1 MPNATV
7 LVVDDIPANLSLLL
21 DALSQA
27 AYRVLVAESGEGALA
42 QVDHEVPDLILLDFM
57 LPGIN
62 GLEVCRR
69 LKLRPALADVPIIFL
84 TAVDDVGEKV
94 RALEAG
100 AVDYVTKPIQT
111 AEVLARVRTQLR
123 LAALQRALQDEVD
136 MRREAE
142 ELLRDSLD
150 RGLLLVDAQ
159 GRIHFA
165 TQLTQTL
172 LTRFFPNDSR
182 DRLPAALLQ
191 MAGSGMAADLPAGLE
206 VRVVRAIGPQDL
218 GVLELSSERTPKPA
232 DLLSLGLTPREA
244 EVLFW
249 ISEGKTN
256 AEIAI
261 ILGSSRRTV
270 EKHAEHVLEKLNV
283 ENRAGAVRVALE
295 TLRTGG

>member
-1 MPNATV
+1 MSNATV
-7 LVVDDIPANLSLLL
+7 LVVDDIPANLALLL

-27 AYRVLVAESGEGALA
+27 GYRVLVAESGEGALA
-42 QVDHEVPDLILLDFM
+42 QVDHEIPDLILLDFM

-62 GLEVCRR
+62 GLEVCCR
-69 LKLRPALADVPIIFL
+69 LKARPGLVDVPVIFL
-84 TAVDDVGEKV
+84 TAVDEVGEKV

-123 LAALQRALQDEVD
+123 IAALQRALQDEVD

-172 LTRFFPNDSR
+172 LTRFYPEAGR
-182 DRLPAALLQ
+182 DQLPASLMIL
-191 MAGSGMAADLPAGLE
+191 AGAGIASGLPPGLE
-206 VRVVRAIGPQDL
+206 VKVLRPTGPRDL

-270 EKHAEHVLEKLNV
+270 EKHAEHVLEKLHV

-295 TLRTGG
+295 TLRVSS

>member
-1 MPNATV
+1 MPTATV

-27 AYRVLVAESGEGALA
+27 GFRVLVAESGEGALA
-42 QVDHEVPDLILLDFM
+42 QVAHEIPDLILLDFM

-69 LKLRPALADVPIIFL
+69 LKANAELADVPVIFL
-84 TAVDDVGEKV
+84 TAVDEVGEKV

-123 LAALQRALQDEVD
+123 IAALQRALQDEVD

-150 RGLLLVDAQ
+150 RGILLLDAQ
-159 GRIHFA
+159 GRIRFA
-165 TQLTQTL
+165 TQLSQTL
-172 LTRFFPNDSR
+172 LARFFPGAGR
-182 DRLPAALLQ
+182 DQLAVFLLTLAGTGIASGLP
-191 MAGSGMAADLPAGLE
+191 PGLE
-206 VRVVRAIGPQDL
+206 VRVLRPTGPHDL
-218 GVLELSSERTPKPA
+218 GVLELSSERTPKPG
-232 DLLSLGLTPREA
+232 DLLVLGLTPREA

-270 EKHAEHVLEKLNV
+270 EKHAEHVLEKLHV

-295 TLRTGG
+295 TLRAAS

>member
-1 MPNATV
+1 MTSATL
-7 LVVDDIPANLSLLL
+7 LVVDDVPANLSLLL

-27 AYRVLVAESGEGALA
+27 GYRVLVAESGEGALA
-42 QVDHEVPDLILLDFM
+42 QVAHEVPDLILLDFM
-57 LPGIN
+57 LPGMN

-69 LKLRPALADVPIIFL
+69 LKARPGLVEIPVIFL

-123 LAALQRALQDEVD
+123 IASLQRALQDEVV

-142 ELLRDSLD
+142 ELLHDSLD
-150 RGLLLVDAQ
+150 RGLLLFDDQ
-159 GRIHFA
+159 GRIRFS
-165 TQLTQTL
+165 TRLTQTL
-172 LTRFFPNDSR
+172 LARFFPSVAHDQTPAVLR
-182 DRLPAALLQ
+182 DLAESKPGAE
-191 MAGSGMAADLPAGLE
+191 LPAGLE
-206 VRVVRAIGPQDL
+206 VRVLRAAANGEL
-218 GVLELSSERTPKPA
+218 AVLELSSERTPKPA

-249 ISEGKTN
+249 VSEGKTN
-256 AEIAI
+256 AEIAM
-261 ILGSSRRTV
+261 ILDSSRRTV

-283 ENRAGAVRVALE
+283 ENRAGAIRVALDL
-295 TLRTGG
+295 LRARG

>member
-1 MPNATV
+1 MTSATL
-7 LVVDDIPANLSLLL
+7 LVVDDVPANLSLLL

-27 AYRVLVAESGEGALA
+27 GYRVLVAESGEGALA
-42 QVDHEVPDLILLDFM
+42 QVAHEVPDLILLDFM
-57 LPGIN
+57 LPGMN

-69 LKLRPALADVPIIFL
+69 LKARPGLVEIPVIFL

-123 LAALQRALQDEVD
+123 IASLQRALQDEVV

-142 ELLRDSLD
+142 ELLHDSLD
-150 RGLLLVDAQ
+150 RGLLLFDDQ
-159 GRIHFA
+159 GRIRFS
-165 TQLTQTL
+165 TRLTQTL
-172 LTRFFPNDSR
+172 LARFFPSVAHDQTPAVLR
-182 DRLPAALLQ
+182 DLAESKPGAE
-191 MAGSGMAADLPAGLE
+191 LPAGLE
-206 VRVVRAIGPQDL
+206 VRVLRAAANGEL
-218 GVLELSSERTPKPA
+218 AVLELSSERTPKPA

-249 ISEGKTN
+249 VSEGKTN

-261 ILGSSRRTV
+261 ILDSSRRTV

-283 ENRAGAVRVALE
+283 ENRAGAIRVALDL
-295 TLRTGG
+295 LRARG